1 MTPENDGDARAKTMT
16 MTSTSTSAAD
26 DCARSTTTTTTT
38 TTRARLPPRRALDFV
53 TFDAN
58 NAYGQAFKDS
68 DIAHKLAHDPM
79 FDGWSRK
86 RGLKKEITE
95 AYAALRAVRG
105 ALEDA
110 DGGGDGGEN
119 LIFVELC
126 SGRGFVSIV
135 LASEFPKSRV
145 FMIDNDTKMNVDHV
159 KAFDERMTFHALDI
173 HDAATEAFI
182 RDLASKDRTK
192 TVVIV
197 GIHLCGILSHRAI
210 ELYERI
216 SEVSC
221 LVVSPCC
228 LPQRRRHDVF
238 GVWCTSI
245 ARSVKHT
252 TPYNV
257 WCTQLLFRIP
267 RTHRRN
273 MLVDHDML
281 CEQNTL
287 LIASKG
293 ALDRAS
299 LDWSNQTFVVPG
311 RTCATWRT
319 SAKSS

>member
-1 MTPENDGDARAKTMT
+1 M
-16 MTSTSTSAAD
+16 
-26 DCARSTTTTTTT
+26 
-38 TTRARLPPRRALDFV
+38 DFV

-58 NAYGQAFKDS
+58 NAYGQAFYES

-105 ALEDA
+105 TLE
-110 DGGGDGGEN
+110 GGGGAGED
-119 LIFVELC
+119 LIFIELC

-135 LASEFPKSRV
+135 LATEFPKSRV
-145 FMIDNDTKMNVDHV
+145 YMIDNDTKMNVDHV
-159 KAFDERMTFHALDI
+159 KAFDDRVTFHALDV
-173 HDAATEAFI
+173 HDAATEDFI
-182 RDLASKDRTK
+182 RDVAAKDRTK
-192 TVVIV
+192 TVVVV
-197 GIHLCGILSHRAI
+197 GIHLCGNLSHRAI

-216 SEVSC
+216 SEVSS

-238 GVWCTSI
+238 GYYCKDI

-257 WCTQLLFRIP
+257 WCTQLFFRIP
-267 RTHRRN
+267 RSHRRN

-281 CEQNTL
+281 CAQNTVL
-287 LIASKG
+287 SASKG
-293 ALDRAS
+293 VSLNRVS
-299 LDWSNQTFVVPG
+299 LDAPEQTFVIPG
-311 RTCATWRT
+311 RVCATWKT
-319 SAKSS
+319 SSKSS